1 MTVMSRFV
9 RFDLKALLPE
19 QSTLILDR
27 EQGVLSLLGGGA
39 EKEISEQQLLT
50 PSEMP
55 VIQALLSN
63 YPDYCPYEVV
73 LSAMTGKSL
82 EKCRE
87 RVLWGLQEGEVDV
100 VMRPVRNLLGRARLK
115 LRPFGIDIRSMLQTG
130 YMLTPLRQRIRE
142 RV

>member
-1 MTVMSRFV
+1 MSRFK
-9 RFDLKALLPE
+9 RFEIGPLLAE
-19 QSTLILDR
+19 HNALILDAQ
-27 EQGVLSLLGGGA
+27 QGVLSLLSVDG
-39 EKEISEQQLLT
+39 KQTISEQQLLT

-55 VIQALLSN
+55 VIDALLGS

-73 LSAMTGKSL
+73 LWAMTGKSL

-87 RVLWGLQEGEVDV
+87 RVLWGLEEGEVDV

-115 LRPFGIDIRSMLQTG
+115 LRPFGIDIRSMIQTG